1 MFTIQQLL
9 WLDLGM
15 LVVLCLCVVL
25 LMRRALKQGR
35 AKRSLENSLASAQAP
50 ITVTPYVTSRSVP
63 SPVADAAMTHEDVAA
78 VFAPAHA
85 VPETRRPLWSD
96 TMAVVE
102 ADPWIDDVITP
113 SEPAASEAFLF
124 SLEAP
129 AEETASF
136 AEEAA
141 TPNLPREQVGI
152 LFLEEDQDIAS
163 LRLAEVREFAP
174 RAKTTD
180 AVAEEKEHVAAVEFI
195 DGVYA
200 DPIDGVPFTAGEEV
214 IPCVCGMAYRMD
226 TTDWLRT
233 EANGECVQ
241 CHRPLTRQS
250 IFIPEESQQ
259 TSMAQTA

>member
-9 WLDLGM
+9 WLDLGL
-15 LVVLCLCVVL
+15 LVVLCVCVVM
-25 LMRRALKQGR
+25 LMRRALQQGR
-35 AKRSLENSLASAQAP
+35 AKRALENSLASAQAP
-50 ITVTPYVTSRSVP
+50 ITATPYVTSRSVP
-63 SPVADAAMTHEDVAA
+63 SPAASASMTHADVAA
-78 VFAPAHA
+78 VFAPAYA

-96 TMAVVE
+96 TIQVVE
-102 ADPWIDDVITP
+102 ADSWIDDVLTP
-113 SEPAASEAFLF
+113 EQPAISEPFLF

-129 AEETASF
+129 AEEPVVAE
-136 AEEAA
+136 EEAA
-141 TPNLPREQVGI
+141 SPELPREQVGI
-152 LFLEEDQDIAS
+152 LFLEDDQDIAS
-163 LRLAEVREFAP
+163 LRLAKVREFAP
-174 RAKTTD
+174 RAKTD
-180 AVAEEKEHVAAVEFI
+180 AVAEDKEHVAAVEFI

-226 TTDWLRT
+226 TADWLRS

-241 CHRPLTRQS
+241 CHRLLAAES

>member
-9 WLDLGM
+9 WLNLGL
-15 LVVLCLCVVL
+15 LVFLSVCLVL
-25 LMRRALKQGR
+25 LMRRALQQGH
-35 AKRSLENSLASAQAP
+35 AKRALENSLASAQAP
-50 ITVTPYVTSRSVP
+50 IAATPYVTSRNVP
-63 SPVADAAMTHEDVAA
+63 SPVANATMTDEDIAA

-96 TMAVVE
+96 TMQVVE
-102 ADPWIDDVITP
+102 ADPWIDDILTP
-113 SEPAASEAFLF
+113 EEPAVSEAFLF
-124 SLEAP
+124 SLDAP
-129 AEETASF
+129 AEEHVVTE
-136 AEEAA
+136 EEAA
-141 TPNLPREQVGI
+141 MPELPREHVGI
-152 LFLEEDQDIAS
+152 LFLEDDQDIAS
-163 LRLAEVREFAP
+163 LRLAQVRELAP

-180 AVAEEKEHVAAVEFI
+180 TVSEAEHVATVEFI

-226 TTDWLRT
+226 TADWVRT

-241 CHRPLTRQS
+241 CHRPLAGES
-250 IFIPEESQQ
+250 IFIPEEPQQ